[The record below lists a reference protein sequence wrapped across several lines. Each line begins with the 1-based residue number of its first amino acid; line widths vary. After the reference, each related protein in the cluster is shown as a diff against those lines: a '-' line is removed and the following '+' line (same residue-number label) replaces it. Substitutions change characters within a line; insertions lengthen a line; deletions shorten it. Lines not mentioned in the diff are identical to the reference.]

1 MEPSQSEKTRPPKPL
16 QTILPVL
23 GLVLVLVRVA
33 TCVAKEANQEERER
47 IAESVRDM
55 GSSPGV
61 TCIGDCATITGTLP
75 SAEAASNERCENAC
89 RRAKERMPTIDFPE
103 TYQRCALACVIHVGR
118 IVAEAADGGAWRD
131 DASAAGAA
139 GDARTPVGGG
149 APSDED
155 ERVMLRACVD
165 ECLDTLAGGGSFN
178 PAARN
183 GGPRR

>member
-23 GLVLVLVRVA
+23 GLLLVLVRVA

-55 GSSPGV
+55 GSSPGF

-103 TYQRCALACVIHVGR
+103 TYRRCALTCMIHVAR
-118 IVAEAADGGAWRD
+118 IEAEADDGGAETD
-131 DASAAGAA
+131 DASAAGAT
-139 GDARTPVGGG
+139 GDAR
-149 APSDED
+149 APRAVVPPSD
-155 ERVMLRACVD
+155 ERVMLLACVD
-165 ECLDTLAGGGSFN
+165 ECLDTLSGGGSFN
-178 PAARN
+178 PAARD
-183 GGPRR
+183 GGPRQ